1 MVDAAAER
9 TRWLACAESEV
20 PGGAEWLS
28 VRERDRLEAL
38 RFPKRRTEFLLRRW
52 TGKRVAATALGLRA
66 STAADLA
73 RVELLNHPT
82 GAPYV
87 EVDGAPARVDVSL
100 TDRAGHAV
108 GLVGPVGTGAGTLGV
123 DLELVEPR
131 TEGFVADFLTAAES
145 EWVRGRRAEHGE
157 DGWQAAANLLWSAKE
172 AALKVLRVGL
182 RADTRTVA
190 VTVGDDVRADGWG
203 PFTVRAD
210 HGPVFPGWWRREG
223 RFVLTVAYA
232 APQEPPTMLAG
243 GVVLALAQ
251 PVHSWLADPGPVRPT
266 GGPDRPIRSP
276 G

>member
-1 MVDAAAER
+1 MDAVTR
-9 TRWLACAESEV
+9 PTRWLACAEGEV
-20 PGGAEWLS
+20 PTGVEWLS
-28 VRERDRLEAL
+28 VRERSRLDAL

-52 TGKRVAATALGLRA
+52 TGKRVAATALGLPA
-66 STAADLA
+66 STPADLA
-73 RVELLNHPT
+73 RVELLNHLT

-87 EVDGAPARVDVSL
+87 EVDGAPAGVDVSL

-108 GLVGPVGTGAGTLGV
+108 GLVGPVGTGPGTLGV

-131 TEGFVADFLTAAES
+131 SEGFVADFLTVAEA
-145 EWVRGRRAEHGE
+145 EWVRSRRAAHGE

-190 VTVGDDVRADGWG
+190 VTVGDDVRPDGWAS
-203 PFTVRAD
+203 FTVRAD

-232 APQEPPTMLAG
+232 AAQDPPALLGG
-243 GVVLALAQ
+243 GVTLAAAE
-251 PVHSWLADPGPVRPT
+251 PVHSWMLDPGPVRPEP
-266 GGPDRPIRSP
+266 GPDRPLRSP
-276 G
+276 